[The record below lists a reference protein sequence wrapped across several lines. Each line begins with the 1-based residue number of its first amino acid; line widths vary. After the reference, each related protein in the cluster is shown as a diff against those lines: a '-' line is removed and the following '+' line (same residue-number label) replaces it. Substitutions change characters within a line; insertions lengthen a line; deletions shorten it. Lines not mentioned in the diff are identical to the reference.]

1 MVAIA
6 YTIAFEGVDARL
18 VEVQCAIAPG
28 LPSFG
33 IVGLP
38 DKAVSEAR
46 ERVRAAFAAMSVAM
60 PSRRVTVNLSPADL
74 PKEGSHFDLPIALS
88 ILAALEVVPA
98 EELERVVSLGE
109 LALDG
114 RLVGVNGALPAAM
127 AAAEDG
133 RALLCPQSCGP
144 EAAWVGAFGGFAP
157 GFTYCAADPAPF
169 DVPRRASPRT
179 AVPAG
184 SVAVAGRFS
193 AVYPRASPGGWR
205 LLGRTDAVL
214 WDLGRPEPALL
225 RPGDRVRYR
234 PVRALAT
241 LTTTAPD
248 PASAPASEGS
258 PTPVPGSADTPGLTV
273 VAAGLQSLVQDLG
286 RPGRGD
292 LGVTASGAADRDAAR
307 QANRLVGNAPDEAVV
322 EALLGGLALTARGT
336 QVLALAG
343 ADARAR
349 ISGPAGTRPAP
360 VRRPFAVLDGETLT
374 LEEPAAGL
382 RTYVGLRGGI
392 EAPLVLGSRSTDVMS
407 GLGPAPLA
415 AGADL
420 PRRADPGR
428 ALVGEAEAALRAT
441 PRAGAVTVLRVLLG
455 PREDWFDAAS
465 LARLTAQEWEVTSQ
479 ADRIGVRLAAPA
491 GGRTLARARDGE
503 LASEGVTAGAL
514 QVPPSGEPV
523 LFLTDHPVTGGYP
536 VIAVVVPEDLGAAAQ
551 LPPGAR
557 VRLVPVPPVD
567 PAQEA

>member
-1 MVAIA
+1 MSGSRTAPA
-6 YTIAFEGVDARL
+6 LRWAGPRAFL
-18 VEVQCAIAPG
+18 VEC
-28 LPSFG
+28 
-33 IVGLP
+33 
-38 DKAVSEAR
+38 
-46 ERVRAAFAAMSVAM
+46 
-60 PSRRVTVNLSPADL
+60 ADL
-74 PKEGSHFDLPIALS
+74 PAVMALHAHLRAHPFPGQREAVAAAATVLVAFRTRDEA
-88 ILAALEVVPA
+88 LAAARTVTSIAPDAPDL
-98 EELERVVSLGE
+98 
-109 LALDG
+109 
-114 RLVGVNGALPAAM
+114 
-127 AAAEDG
+127 AAARTVTVDVRYDGEDLDDVA
-133 RALLCPQSCGP
+133 ALAGMSVEAVIAAHS

-234 PVRALAT
+234 PVRELAT

-258 PTPVPGSADTPGLTV
+258 PTPAATSPEPASTPPEPAPTSADTPGLTV
-273 VAAGLQSLVQDLG
+273 VAPGLQSLVQDLG

-349 ISGPAGTRPAP
+349 ISGPAGTRTAP
-360 VRRPFAVLDGETLT
+360 VRRPFALLDGETLT
-374 LEEPAAGL
+374 LEEPEAGL

-415 AGADL
+415 AGAGL

-428 ALVGEAEAALRAT
+428 ALVGEAEAALRVT

-465 LARLTAQEWEVTSQ
+465 LARLTAQEWEATSQ

-523 LFLTDHPVTGGYP
+523 LFLADHPVTGGYP

-557 VRLVPVPPVD
+557 VRLVPVPPAD

>member
-1 MVAIA
+1 MSVSCTAPA
-6 YTIAFEGVDARL
+6 LRWAGPRAFL
-18 VEVQCAIAPG
+18 VEC
-28 LPSFG
+28 
-33 IVGLP
+33 
-38 DKAVSEAR
+38 
-46 ERVRAAFAAMSVAM
+46 
-60 PSRRVTVNLSPADL
+60 ADL
-74 PKEGSHFDLPIALS
+74 PAVMALRAHLRAHPFPGQREAVAAAATMLVAFRTRDEA
-88 ILAALEVVPA
+88 LAAARTVTSIAPDAPDL
-98 EELERVVSLGE
+98 
-109 LALDG
+109 
-114 RLVGVNGALPAAM
+114 
-127 AAAEDG
+127 AAARTVTVDVRYDGEDLDDVA
-133 RALLCPQSCGP
+133 ALAGMSVEAVIAAHS

-360 VRRPFAVLDGETLT
+360 VRRPFVVLDGETLT